1 MEVRIPPG
9 SPQPVPRS
17 AHGAAVYQKWLY
29 IFAGYDGNFFSPSL
43 YIREYLLRES
53 ICDLNEMCQKK
64 IMSTSQEG
72 MRAVWAQISTCGLD
86 IILI

>member
-29 IFAGYDGNFFSPSL
+29 IFAGYDGNFFSLTL
-43 YIREYLLRES
+43 YIKDIVYKDRES
-53 ICDLNEMCQKK
+53 FCDLNEMCQK
-64 IMSTSQEG
+64 
-72 MRAVWAQISTCGLD
+72 
-86 IILI
+86 ILKSIFPRNYELYDVD